1 MCVLLASGPLL
12 YIPLCGRF
20 GFVSHTVWPIRCVDV
35 QQKYDEAIEDASAA
49 LKLDPAYVKAL
60 MRRSQV
66 LTRPLQLRYLMIR
79 DFDFE
84 HFLGTPGLHVTGVT
98 SPLLERP

>member
-1 MCVLLASGPLL
+1 MHAKEALKH
-12 YIPLCGRF
+12 RF
-20 GFVSHTVWPIRCVDV
+20 GHIGSEILFKCHHRAPRLSVAT
-35 QQKYDEAIEDASAA
+35 
-49 LKLDPAYVKAL
+49 
-60 MRRSQV
+60 
-66 LTRPLQLRYLMIR
+66 PLNLMIR